1 MNVLLTL
8 ILCCGLFAVGLCF
21 FILMPV
27 VANLLLGLFS
37 IVIQEQVHAKM
48 TNRQPGTDME
58 LD

>member
-1 MNVLLTL
+1 MTVLLNVLL
-8 ILCCGLFAVGLCF
+8 CFGLFAVGLCF

-27 VANLLLGLFS
+27 VANLLLGLGS
-37 IVIQEQVHAKM
+37 IVAQEQIHAKM